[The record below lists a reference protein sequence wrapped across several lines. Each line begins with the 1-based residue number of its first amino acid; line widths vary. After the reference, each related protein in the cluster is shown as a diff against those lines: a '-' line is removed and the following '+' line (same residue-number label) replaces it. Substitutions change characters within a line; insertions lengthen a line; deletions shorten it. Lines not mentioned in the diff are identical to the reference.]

1 MLSQQMI
8 SIINKRCQEATGNFR
23 LPFGGLNFLKTG
35 DPGQLL
41 PVGASPLYQHPPKS
55 PEGLALYKAFNYA
68 VKLNV
73 CVRQQIDNDPNQQ
86 YFINLLPRIR
96 NAVNDQNT
104 INDWCFLLKN
114 EFTIEKAKNF
124 SNALRLYSDNTS
136 CEQYNRN
143 KIISLGKLIF
153 S

>member
-1 MLSQQMI
+1 MLLMI
-8 SIINKRCQEATGNFR
+8 KIR
-23 LPFGGLNFLKTG
+23 LMIG
-35 DPGQLL
+35 
-41 PVGASPLYQHPPKS
+41 V
-55 PEGLALYKAFNYA
+55 
-68 VKLNV
+68 
-73 CVRQQIDNDPNQQ
+73 
-86 YFINLLPRIR
+86 
-96 NAVNDQNT
+96 
-104 INDWCFLLKN
+104 FLLKN